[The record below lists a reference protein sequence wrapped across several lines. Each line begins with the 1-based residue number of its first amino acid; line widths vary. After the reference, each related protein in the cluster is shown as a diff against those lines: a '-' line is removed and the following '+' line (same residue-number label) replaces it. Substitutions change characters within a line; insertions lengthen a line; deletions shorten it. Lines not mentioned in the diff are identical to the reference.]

1 MPYCVAVGFLRGDAW
16 LNEFNEK
23 SIKEKEILDLAS
35 KINYKIDPDDEY
47 PNNYTG
53 TLICETDEGTITEYQ
68 NCFRGGKKQPLTKED
83 INKKYKANLK
93 FSKLSDKEQD
103 KLTNF
108 VHKFF
113 EKPAFQDIDFE

>member
-1 MPYCVAVGFLRGDAW
+1 MSIR
-16 LNEFNEK
+16 LNNNK
-23 SIKEKEILDLAS
+23 LKCAIIGYGYMGEIRHRVVDQLESAEL
-35 KINYKIDPDDEY
+35 
-47 PNNYTG
+47 
-53 TLICETDEGTITEYQ
+53 TLICETDEGTITEHQ

-83 INKKYKANLK
+83 IDKKYKANLK

-108 VHKFF
+108 VHNFF